1 MADLNIK
8 IARFKF
14 KKLGAINYSLWI
26 MLVKPTTRQS
36 YFCLHVNNAFLIIL
50 KNLTITQMLHGCR
63 SDLILKRLVHSK
75 KVSLLVV

>member
-1 MADLNIK
+1 
-8 IARFKF
+8 
-14 KKLGAINYSLWI
+14 

-36 YFCLHVNNAFLIIL
+36 YFCLYVNNAFLIIL